1 MPTANFVF
9 HFLPGEHINLPMFPV
24 GYPLAV
30 ISGRPEARFMPFTF
44 RPARVSRSQRRTA
57 APQLV
62 LCGCLLLTAIARAP
76 AQEAAPPVQL
86 PADSGITC
94 ILKDANGNPVSDLAV
109 EIRSS
114 TPPLERALAVSLPD
128 GSVIFRGLPAG
139 MYDVTVAGGI
149 PLPPKR
155 AQIDASNPTLA
166 LQLPFTLPQV
176 AGHGS
181 NTVSVGQLT
190 ISEKAREALR
200 KAYEAWDRKDTK
212 QSRMWAIRA
221 LQVHPYYGPA
231 LSLLGILE
239 LDEGHPADAIIGLQQ
254 ALQYNPNSPRTYLAL
269 ASAYN
274 ELHNNTDALYA
285 LSIMAK
291 LLPDSWQLHYEVGRA
306 YLGQARFN
314 AALEEFNRAQQSAQG
329 ESLVVHVGK
338 AHALLGLHNYVA
350 ARTEFENVLRKS
362 PNGPYAAEC
371 RQLAVLLDSQL
382 KKPAPKPDASA
393 HGSPPPRMEQ

>member
-1 MPTANFVF
+1 MPVT
-9 HFLPGEHINLPMFPV
+9 I
-24 GYPLAV
+24 
-30 ISGRPEARFMPFTF
+30 
-44 RPARVSRSQRRTA
+44 RPACLHRSSRHTS
-57 APQLV
+57 APQFALFS
-62 LCGCLLLTAIARAP
+62 CLLLAAVAHAS
-76 AQEAAPPVQL
+76 AQEAAPPVQVQ
-86 PADSGITC
+86 PADIGITC
-94 ILKDANGNPVSDLAV
+94 MLKDALGNPVSDVAI
-109 EIRSS
+109 EARSVV
-114 TPPLERALAVSLPD
+114 PPLDRAFALTLPD
-128 GSVIFRGLPAG
+128 GSVSFHGLAAG
-139 MYDVTVAGGI
+139 VYDVTVAGGI

-155 AQIDASNPTLA
+155 VNIDSSNATLV

-190 ISEKAREALR
+190 IPEKAREALR
-200 KAYEAWDRKDTK
+200 KAYESWDRKDTK

-274 ELHNNTDALYA
+274 EMHNNTDALYA

-314 AALEEFNRAQQSAQG
+314 AALEEFSRAQQSAATKVPEEIHIG
-329 ESLVVHVGK
+329 R
-338 AHALLGLHNYVA
+338 AHALLGLRNYPA
-350 ARTEFENVLRKS
+350 ARTEFETVLRKS
-362 PNGPYAAEC
+362 PNGPYAAEA
-371 RQLAVLLDSQL
+371 RQISVLLDFQL

-393 HGSPPPRMEQ
+393 QGSTPPRMEQ